1 LVQTVF
7 IETMCSDLD
16 PGPYLKC
23 QGYTRHLKVSVHM
36 VCVGALTFLCI
47 DRLQGPYNLVQ
58 MLFLLRRCAVILTR
72 VHTLTVK
79 VTQYM

>member
-1 LVQTVF
+1 
-7 IETMCSDLD
+7 MCSDLD

-47 DRLQGPYNLVQ
+47 DRLQGPYN
-58 MLFLLRRCAVILTR
+58 
-72 VHTLTVK
+72 
-79 VTQYM
+79 